1 MGVTNYLRYLGWSSK
16 YWQCFISI
24 FPISFWHWER
34 ERWLHM
40 VRVWLWFLFPPATQK
55 LSSGLVVCKYHLQ
68 IRKKPSIRSYTNKN
82 STTKREKRKNAIPLR
97 PEIQGYTGGE
107 IYDVYFKPC
116 NGSEPVKLGPPKET
130 IIFQIVPGCKPRK
143 KHGREYKLG
152 IGDLTLPETDIAPAR
167 KPSQQEISCSNHQF
181 SVDMLGFQGGIVG
194 VFA

>member
-1 MGVTNYLRYLGWSSK
+1 MAYKWGLLTTYDTWDDPPSTDNVSLYFPHKLLTLGK
-16 YWQCFISI
+16 RAMITYGEGLALVFIS
-24 FPISFWHWER
+24 
-34 ERWLHM
+34 
-40 VRVWLWFLFPPATQK
+40 PATQK
-55 LSSGLVVCKYHLQ
+55 LSPGLVVCKYHLQ
-68 IRKKPSIRSYTNKN
+68 IRKKPGIRSCSNKN
-82 STTKREKRKNAIPLR
+82 STPKRGKKDA
-97 PEIQGYTGGE
+97 IQGYTGGE

-116 NGSEPVKLGPPKET
+116 NGSAPVKLGPPKET

-167 KPSQQEISCSNHQF
+167 KPSQQEISFSNHQF